1 MREGRYVALRNDD
14 AQHVVLYRTAMALYR
29 ISDRHPNYR
38 DIYFQGK
45 DIKGIPVCTAS
56 GQEVGSVYDLLID
69 DEDRIHQLAVSV
81 GSKRV
86 LIPAN
91 RCSKPD
97 QANCVY
103 LRGIEKD
110 ELLTFSPY
118 EPYGPCEP
126 HREEISTTGKTTTG
140 KVTDEALPIQAS
152 HPPIQLYE
160 ERLVTSKQRIKTG
173 EVKISKRTVSE
184 LSSTQIPI
192 TREKIII
199 EIDSIYGGETSVN
212 FGDAKVAEDG
222 AVHMDIYEEQAEV
235 CRRIVPYQNISVR
248 KEIVEDVV
256 AIEQT
261 IRREELDVEA
271 TAPYV
276 EI

>member
-1 MREGRYVALRNDD
+1 MCFLK
-14 AQHVVLYRTAMALYR
+14 TAMALYR

-45 DIKGIPVCTAS
+45 DIKGVPVCTAS
-56 GQEVGSVYDLLID
+56 GQEVGNVYDLLID
-69 DEDRIHQLAVSV
+69 DEDRIHQLVVSV
-81 GSKRV
+81 DSTSVDSRRV

-91 RCSKPD
+91 RCSKPA

-110 ELLTFSPY
+110 ELLAFSPY
-118 EPYGPCEP
+118 EPYEP
-126 HREEISTTGKTTTG
+126 HGEENSEENSITDK
-140 KVTDEALPIQAS
+140 KTDEALPVQASVQAS
-152 HPPIQLYE
+152 HSPIQLYE

-199 EIDSIYGGETSVN
+199 EIDSVYGGETSVN

-271 TAPYV
+271 TVPYV